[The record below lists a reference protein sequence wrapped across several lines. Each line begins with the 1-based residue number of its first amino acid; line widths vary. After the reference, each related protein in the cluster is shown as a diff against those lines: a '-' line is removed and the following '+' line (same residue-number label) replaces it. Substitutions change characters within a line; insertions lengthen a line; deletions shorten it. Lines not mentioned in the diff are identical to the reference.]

1 MQRKFL
7 NNLVKV
13 KTFLAFNLII
23 FIAKIFYSIHN
34 NFSTN
39 YFEDWSIANNLAKF
53 GVYSEFMEVGSTAY
67 KLPIYPLFLSSVIYF
82 FPKNS
87 TEIIIILQHVLFF
100 FIPIFFLLI
109 SKIFNAEKIGI
120 VTAYFFIFSPAYFFY
135 SNVIEATNV
144 FVQIILIWFFFY
156 LNIYKGIYKTNFQYV
171 LFSIITAL
179 LFLTQIV
186 IVPLA
191 VFLVLYLLVSKKI
204 ILKNWIF
211 IFTLALIF
219 YSPWVIRNYIVFDK
233 FIPTKTPVWQN
244 IYLSYTPMVNV
255 LDKVK
260 LVSSK
265 NEIKTFQMRKHISE
279 FEMEKIYKK
288 ETLKVLKGKQEIV
301 LLKMIQNTVLLWYVP
316 SRFFYDNSFKIVFGR
331 KIFVIL
337 LNIFTI
343 SALFIL
349 FKNNKKLFYL
359 SIIVFINFTFPYA
372 IGHAAN
378 TRFKLDFEWYQ
389 YFLVAYLF
397 YYFYKKLTKTKKSD
411 F

>member
-1 MQRKFL
+1 M
-7 NNLVKV
+7 
-13 KTFLAFNLII
+13 
-23 FIAKIFYSIHN
+23 
-34 NFSTN
+34 
-39 YFEDWSIANNLAKF
+39 
-53 GVYSEFMEVGSTAY
+53 
-67 KLPIYPLFLSSVIYF
+67 
-82 FPKNS
+82 
-87 TEIIIILQHVLFF
+87 
-100 FIPIFFLLI
+100 
-109 SKIFNAEKIGI
+109 
-120 VTAYFFIFSPAYFFY
+120 
-135 SNVIEATNV
+135 
-144 FVQIILIWFFFY
+144 
-156 LNIYKGIYKTNFQYV
+156 
-171 LFSIITAL
+171 
-179 LFLTQIV
+179 
-186 IVPLA
+186 PLA